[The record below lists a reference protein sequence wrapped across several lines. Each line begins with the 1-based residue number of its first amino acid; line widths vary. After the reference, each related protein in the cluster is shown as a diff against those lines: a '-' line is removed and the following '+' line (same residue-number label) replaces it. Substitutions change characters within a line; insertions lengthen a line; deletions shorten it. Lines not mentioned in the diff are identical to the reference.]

1 VAEPKG
7 PGGMSKALNAA
18 WIRPFLVLIFI
29 VVAWDLTIR
38 LFRIPP
44 YQIPARPGAIAA
56 IYDVPLPRPRSLDA
70 MAEPVFAELA
80 QRIRKHFFTQSAL
93 D

>member
-1 VAEPKG
+1 V
-7 PGGMSKALNAA
+7 
-18 WIRPFLVLIFI
+18 LVM
-29 VVAWDLTIR
+29 TE
-38 LFRIPP
+38 
-44 YQIPARPGAIAA
+44 RPGSIAA

-70 MAEPVFAELA
+70 MAEPAFTELV